1 MAIDAGFTITVWE
14 ESRGKSPLPPP
25 PPNPSLTFSVIMR
38 YPDFGP
44 LLKNYMA
51 SAELGLVVPAVE
63 REPHRREYVTDGE
76 VVLLRVTPRDGDVA
90 RRVA

>member
-51 SAELGLVVPAVE
+51 SAELGLVVPAVA
-63 REPHRREYVTDGE
+63 
-76 VVLLRVTPRDGDVA
+76 VLTKYGFARYHPRKA
-90 RRVA
+90 RGRGFAPRQLHNNVI

>member
-51 SAELGLVVPAVE
+51 SAELGLVVPAVA
-63 REPHRREYVTDGE
+63 
-76 VVLLRVTPRDGDVA
+76 VLTK
-90 RRVA
+90 